1 MTKVEIIEYLK
12 AHKVEFSRK
21 FNIEKIALF
30 GSYARGD
37 ETKNSDID
45 ILIELKSNTKNVYSI
60 KKELKEFLT
69 NAFKKDV
76 DIARIKYLQPY
87 YKKEILKDS
96 IFV

>member
-12 AHKVEFSRK
+12 AHKVEFSKK